1 MNGRPEYRTRGS
13 NEAYRVLVKLG
24 LGSCSM
30 SWGRT
35 DGLIFSCRTCDY
47 FGVHS
52 NCALLIPE
60 TTTHKCDKHPMK
72 LSYFPIE
79 NHKSDYFCEICEQEF
94 DPEFSFYHCHECMQS
109 THTACA
115 PSTLRYETY
124 TTREFY
130 DDSNAIHKFVNV
142 KFGGT
147 YENTKVHPHPLS
159 FFQGIADDGECAGHD
174 CDDRDLQYSMI
185 F

>member
-30 SWGRT
+30 SWGCT

-47 FGVHS
+47 SGLHS

-109 THTACA
+109 THKLV
-115 PSTLRYETY
+115 LRQHFGMKH
-124 TTREFY
+124 TRRG
-130 DDSNAIHKFVNV
+130 S
-142 KFGGT
+142 
-147 YENTKVHPHPLS
+147 S
-159 FFQGIADDGECAGHD
+159 MMIAMPFIN
-174 CDDRDLQYSMI
+174 L
-185 F
+185 